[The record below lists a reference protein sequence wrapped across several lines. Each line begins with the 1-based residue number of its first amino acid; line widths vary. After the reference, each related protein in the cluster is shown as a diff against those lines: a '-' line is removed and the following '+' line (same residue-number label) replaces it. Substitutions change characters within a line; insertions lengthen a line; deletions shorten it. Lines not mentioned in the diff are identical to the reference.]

1 MEPADDDRH
10 IAWLRELVRDMK
22 PFTTGGVYLN
32 FSPEGQEHL
41 LDGYG
46 PEKYA
51 RLVALK
57 EKYDPAKRV
66 PFQPQRPAARGLAGR
81 SVFGSFSCRSRL
93 LDPPRQVVA
102 EGPQEGL
109 GIERLGRSQ
118 RPAPAARTP

>member
-57 EKYDPAKRV
+57 EKYDPANVFRFNHNV
-66 PFQPQRPAARGLAGR
+66 RPRGG
-81 SVFGSFSCRSRL
+81 
-93 LDPPRQVVA
+93 
-102 EGPQEGL
+102 
-109 GIERLGRSQ
+109 
-118 RPAPAARTP
+118 